1 MSFRLPVAVQWGLLL
16 LAATFV
22 PGPARAQDP
31 PPPAPQGTLT
41 RPPRLLHFVE
51 APYPESERASAQP
64 ATVVLAV
71 VLGADGR
78 VESASV
84 TSSAGG
90 AFDEAALAAVR
101 QFTFE
106 PAEIDGVASRIRIA
120 YRYEFAAY
128 VPPPPVA
135 EVPDTAVFTGV
146 IRDGS
151 TGAPVASATVTL
163 EDGTSAT
170 TDDAGRF
177 RFDAV
182 APGPH
187 QVTVAGPRIPT
198 VQTEE
203 ILYAGETLD
212 TSYEVSLVAT
222 NPDGTS
228 DADMEILVFAPR
240 LTRQAVVTEV
250 SAEQARDVPGTS
262 GEVVTVVNNLPG
274 VGRAA
279 AGSGAFVVWGASPED
294 TGVYVDGV
302 RVPRL
307 YHDGGMRAVMG
318 SETVSSVQLVPG
330 GYSADYGRGLG
341 GLVMVSTYRAD
352 ADDEVHATASADVYD
367 ASASIR
373 SRLGDRLS
381 ISLAGRASYVAP
393 LLSRVASSDIED
405 FFPLPHYYDAQAR
418 VGVAL
423 RANEWMDVTTLV
435 SGDRTSRSVVNAD
448 PSRSTREDRNL
459 SFQRVYFRY
468 GRDLSDGTSISA
480 TIFAGADQ
488 RGLTSVFGDLR
499 TNVGVDS
506 QMFGVRASYH
516 TEVTSF
522 LDVDLGFDSEV
533 TLASVSRS
541 GSLGAPSREG
551 DIRVFGQPP
560 PDQLG
565 SDRYQA
571 TYVNAA
577 PYAQAHFKTEEEK
590 FRLTLGLR
598 VDPYLRIVDRVN
610 PADGVSPPIGTYQ
623 ENLRAEPR
631 ITARWAPS
639 ERGYLQAAFG
649 LYGQSPQAA
658 DLSSVFG
665 NPTLSAASA
674 QHYVLGGSF
683 AIVPALTA
691 EVTTFLTRSDDL
703 AMRNQANSPAVAT
716 SLLAQG
722 SGRSYGAQV
731 LLRLAPTHGLFGWV
745 SYTVMKAER
754 RDAPEL
760 AFRPFDF
767 DQRHVLTALAG
778 YELGAGFEVGFRLRA
793 ATGMPRTRVEG
804 SYYDSRRDLYQPTFG
819 AHNGIRIPTFFQ
831 LDLRIAKHFDIHGTD
846 LDISLEVQNVTNR
859 GNVEELIYN
868 SDYSQ
873 RGSIRGLPIL
883 PVLGIRWSL

>member
-1 MSFRLPVAVQWGLLL
+1 MSFRFHVAALSGLV
-16 LAATFV
+16 LAATFAS
-22 PGPARAQDP
+22 GIALADD
-31 PPPAPQGTLT
+31 PAPTPAPTGTLT
-41 RPPRLLHFVE
+41 RPPRLAQFVE
-51 APYPESERASAQP
+51 ASYPESERANGHP

-71 VLGADGR
+71 VIAADGH
-78 VESASV
+78 VEEVSV
-84 TSSAGG
+84 TASGG
-90 AFDEAALAAVR
+90 VAFDDAALAAVR
-101 QFTFE
+101 RFTFE
-106 PAEIDGVASRIRIA
+106 PAEIDGVPSRIRIA

-128 VPPPPVA
+128 VPPPPPTPVS
-135 EVPDTAVFTGV
+135 ETAVFTGV
-146 IRDGS
+146 IRNGDDG
-151 TGAPVASATVTL
+151 TPVAGATVSL
-163 EDGTSAT
+163 EDGSAST
-170 TDDAGRF
+170 TDATGRF
-177 RFDAV
+177 RFEAV

-187 QVTVAGPRIPT
+187 SVTVAGPRIPT

-203 ILYAGETLD
+203 VLYAGEILD
-212 TSYEVSLVAT
+212 TAYEVALVAT
-222 NPDGTS
+222 GPDGTS
-228 DADMEILVFAPR
+228 DADIEILVFAPR

-279 AGSGAFVVWGASPED
+279 AGSGAFVVWGASPDD

-341 GLVMVSTYRAD
+341 GLVMVSTFRAD
-352 ADDEVHATASADVYD
+352 ADDDVHATVSADIYD
-367 ASASIR
+367 ASASFR
-373 SRLGDRLS
+373 SRLGDRFSL
-381 ISLAGRASYVAP
+381 SLAGRGSYVAP
-393 LLSRVASSDIED
+393 LLRQVASSDIED

-423 RANEWMDVTTLV
+423 RANEWMDVTALV
-435 SGDRTSRSVVNAD
+435 SGDRTSRAVVNAD
-448 PSRSTREDRNL
+448 PSRSTREDRDL
-459 SFQRVYFRY
+459 SFQRVYLRY
-468 GRDLSDGTSISA
+468 GRDLEDGSSISA
-480 TIFAGADQ
+480 TVFAGADQ
-488 RGLTSVFGDLR
+488 RGLTSVFGELR

-506 QMFGVRASYH
+506 RMFGVRANYH
-516 TEVTSF
+516 TEVTSY
-522 LDVDLGFDSEV
+522 LEVDFGFDSEV

-541 GSLGAPSREG
+541 GSLGAPPREG

-565 SDRYQA
+565 SDDYRA

-577 PYAQAHFKTEEEK
+577 PYVQAHVAAAEDTFH
-590 FRLTLGLR
+590 LTLGLR

-610 PADGVSPPIGTYQ
+610 PDDGVSPPVGTYQ
-623 ENLRAEPR
+623 ENFRAEPR

-639 ERGYLQAAFG
+639 DRGYLQAAFG
-649 LYGQSPQAA
+649 LYGQSPQAS

-665 NPTLSAASA
+665 NPTLSAAAA
-674 QHYVLGGSF
+674 QHFVFGGSF
-683 AIVPALTA
+683 AIVPELTA
-691 EVTTFLTRSDDL
+691 EVTTFYTRSSEL

-716 SLLAQG
+716 ALVAEG

-731 LLRLAPTHGLFGWV
+731 LVRLAPTHGLFGWV
-745 SYTVMKAER
+745 SYTLMKAER
-754 RDAPEL
+754 RDAPAL

-778 YELGAGFEVGFRLRA
+778 YELGAGFEIGFRLRT
-793 ATGMPRTRVEG
+793 ATGMPRTRVVA
-804 SYYDSRRDLYQPTFG
+804 SYFDSRRDLYQPTFG
-819 AHNGIRIPTFFQ
+819 EHNGIRVPTFFQ
-831 LDLRIAKHFDIHGTD
+831 IDLRLAKHFDIHGTD

-859 GNVEELIYN
+859 ANVEELIYN
-868 SDYSQ
+868 SDYTQ